1 MSTTESPAAWE
12 GLYSKL
18 TDNEGAIDAFG
29 HRPDD
34 TQGGKNPV
42 LNNKL

>member
-18 TDNEGAIDAFG
+18 RDNEGAIDGFG

-34 TQGGKNPV
+34 AHGGKNPAQ
-42 LNNKL
+42 NNKL